1 MSAAFTLDFSGPET
15 PCDFP
20 GCVLSSFHEG
30 EHEFLSQRELNERA
44 AAAVTSYGVGTRS
57 YNRSAEK
64 REMDRQRKEATARY
78 LAERAKH
85 SSEPKTQLE
94 QAQEKIAKAELSDA
108 HSVSLSRGE
117 WTALWM
123 ADSRNHGEI
132 AVPVTCPCA
141 QRPYPHELAVHKRIG
156 SEKPGTYS
164 TGHGDTVVSIV
175 RFQPEGLR
183 WPWSLKYAPNMEA
196 PQ

>member
-20 GCVLSSFHEG
+20 GCVLGSFHEG
-30 EHEFLSQRELNERA
+30 DHEFLSQQELNERA

-108 HSVSLSRGE
+108 HSVSLTRGE
-117 WTALWM
+117 WTALWLKEN
-123 ADSRNHGEI
+123 ARPYD
-132 AVPVTCPCA
+132 APVVCPCA
-141 QRPYPHELAVHKRIG
+141 QRPYPHELEVHAKLG
-156 SEKPGTYS
+156 SEKPGTYA

-183 WPWSLKYAPNMEA
+183 WPWSLKYAPSMER
-196 PQ
+196 P

>member
-20 GCVLSSFHEG
+20 GCVLGSFHEG
-30 EHEFLSQRELNERA
+30 DHEFLSQQELNERA

-108 HSVSLSRGE
+108 HSVSLTRGE
-117 WTALWM
+117 WSALWLKENSQPYD
-123 ADSRNHGEI
+123 API
-132 AVPVTCPCA
+132 VCPCA
-141 QRPYPHELAVHKRIG
+141 QRPYPHELAVHKLIG
-156 SEKPGTYS
+156 SEKPGTYA
-164 TGHGDTVVSIV
+164 TGHADTVVSIV

-183 WPWSLKYAPNMEA
+183 WPWSLKYAPSMER
-196 PQ
+196 